1 MEKKDLTQITS
12 HLKVSTISLITDSR
26 INFTPQEAWQDGTNI
41 QTAVKHNPAIVRG
54 WILAEVGRL
63 VKEVDANKTLSTDEE
78 LQFCCRSILDD
89 HPTLKLEELRT
100 CFNMIR
106 QGKFGK
112 LFERL
117 KTAEILECLRNYEG
131 EVRAEIIERLQR
143 EEKAEQFKPIE
154 KNANA
159 QNLSELLKDVLDEPT
174 QDHTFDRIGT
184 RLKKRQ
190 QPPEE

>member
-12 HLKVSTISLITDSR
+12 HLKVSTISLITDNR

-154 KNANA
+154 RNANA

-184 RLKKRQ
+184 RLKKRID
-190 QPPEE
+190 

>member
-1 MEKKDLTQITS
+1 
-12 HLKVSTISLITDSR
+12 
-26 INFTPQEAWQDGTNI
+26 
-41 QTAVKHNPAIVRG
+41 
-54 WILAEVGRL
+54 
-63 VKEVDANKTLSTDEE
+63 
-78 LQFCCRSILDD
+78 
-89 HPTLKLEELRT
+89 
-100 CFNMIR
+100 MIR

-131 EVRAEIIERLQR
+131 EVRAEIMERLQR

-154 KNANA
+154 RNDNA

-184 RLKKRQ
+184 RLKKRID
-190 QPPEE
+190 

>member
-12 HLKVSTISLITDSR
+12 HLKVSTISLITDNR

-41 QTAVKHNPAIVRG
+41 RTAVKHNPAIVRG

-117 KTAEILECLRNYEG
+117 KTAEILACLRNYEG
-131 EVRAEIIERLQR
+131 EVRAEIIERLHR
-143 EEKAEQFKPIE
+143 EEKGEQFKPIE
-154 KNANA
+154 RGEFSPK
-159 QNLSELLKDVLDEPT
+159 LSELLKDVLDEAK
-174 QDHTFDRIGT
+174 QAHDFDRIGT
-184 RLKKRQ
+184 RLKKRL
-190 QPPEE
+190 E

>member
-1 MEKKDLTQITS
+1 MQITS
-12 HLKVSTISLITDSR
+12 HLKDCTISLITDNR
-26 INFTPQEAWQDGTNI
+26 TNYTPLEAWRDGTNI

-54 WILAEVGRL
+54 WILSEVGRL

-117 KTAEILECLRNYEG
+117 KTAEILECLRQYEG
-131 EVRAEIIERLQR
+131 EVRVEIMERLHR
-143 EEKAEQFKPIE
+143 EEKGEQYKPIE
-154 KNANA
+154 RNANA
-159 QNLSELLKDVLDEPT
+159 QNLSELLKDVLDEPIPER
-174 QDHTFDRIGT
+174 TFDRAGA

-190 QPPEE
+190 HPPE

>member
-131 EVRAEIIERLQR
+131 EVRAEIMERLHR
-143 EEKAEQFKPIE
+143 EEKGEQFKPIE
-154 KNANA
+154 KGEFSP
-159 QNLSELLKDVLDEPT
+159 NLSELLKDVLDEAK
-174 QDHTFDRIGT
+174 QAHDFDRIGT
-184 RLKKRQ
+184 RLKKRL
-190 QPPEE
+190 E